1 MSITLTHPTDPTKTW
16 TSGFRG
22 KRPNWVKDILAA
34 DPTLL
39 PAKDKEDSTY
49 VPADDNTPR
58 LRYWRWNGLNDEDG
72 HGIPLT
78 YCIVGAMTENE
89 AITALNKT
97 MRTPV
102 MPTEWATCWK
112 EISPETVSLGG
123 KVGVFVQNKLSME
136 WEERKQKISHVASS
150 NSGKH

>member
-34 DPTLL
+34 NPNML
-39 PAKDKEDSTY
+39 PSKEKDEEAY

-72 HGIPLT
+72 KGIPLT
-78 YCIVGAMTENE
+78 LCIVGGMTPEDAMKR
-89 AITALNKT
+89 LNKT
-97 MRTPV
+97 FSTPV
-102 MPTEWATCWK
+102 MPAEWMTCWK
-112 EISPETVSLGG
+112 EVDPANVTFGG
-123 KVGVFVQNKLSME
+123 KVGVFEKKKDSPDWV
-136 WEERKQKISHVASS
+136 ERKEKAFGSKAYVAM
-150 NSGKH
+150 H